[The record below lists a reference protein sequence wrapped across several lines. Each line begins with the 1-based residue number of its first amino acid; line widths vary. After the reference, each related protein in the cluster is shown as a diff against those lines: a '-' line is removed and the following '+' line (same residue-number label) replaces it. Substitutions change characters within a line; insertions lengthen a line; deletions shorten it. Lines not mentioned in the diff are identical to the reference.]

1 MTSIIFDQSQIR
13 YLSSGKYEAPGTPT
27 HPRRKLQSTVLLVG
41 CDGECPIAQD
51 GREYILSE
59 GTYMLLFPNCEHY
72 GTAAVSPGQSHMWC
86 HFVMTGGVSYSDG
99 AANLQNGTNA
109 VALPEYGALLHP
121 EKFLTLF
128 HSLTDAA
135 ERSYL
140 DASSRERICGMYL
153 GIILR
158 ELYENALEARPP
170 HGTSNENAAR
180 GKAAAARLREYL
192 RMHCS
197 EDIELS
203 SLADAF
209 RYSTDYLTHVFG
221 REYGMTPCAYLNTV
235 RLDKAKRLLLDTDM
249 RVSDI
254 SEAVGFHDAKYFMK
268 AFKRCTGVTP
278 SEFRGVCFRV
288 HFNSE

>member
-27 HPRRKLQSTVLLVG
+27 HPRRKLQSAVLLVG

-86 HFVMTGGVSYSDG
+86 HFVTTGEVSYSDG

-158 ELYENALEARPP
+158 ELYENALEARLP

-180 GKAAAARLREYL
+180 GKSAAARLREYL

-209 RYSTDYLTHVFG
+209 RYSSDYLTHIFG

-278 SEFRGVCFRV
+278 SEFRGACFRV

>member
-27 HPRRKLQSTVLLVG
+27 HPRRKLQSAVLLVG

-86 HFVMTGGVSYSDG
+86 HFVTTGEVSYSDG

-158 ELYENALEARPP
+158 ELYENALEARLP
-170 HGTSNENAAR
+170 HGTANENAAR

-209 RYSTDYLTHVFG
+209 RYSTDYLTHIFG
-221 REYGMTPCAYLNTV
+221 REYGMTPCAYLKTV

-278 SEFRGVCFRV
+278 SEFRGACFRV

>member
-27 HPRRKLQSTVLLVG
+27 HPRRKLQSAVLLVG

-86 HFVMTGGVSYSDG
+86 HFVTTGEVSYSDG

-158 ELYENALEARPP
+158 ELYENTLEARLP

-209 RYSTDYLTHVFG
+209 RYSSDYLTHIFG

-278 SEFRGVCFRV
+278 SEFRGACFRV

>member
-27 HPRRKLQSTVLLVG
+27 HPRRKLQSAVLLVG

-86 HFVMTGGVSYSDG
+86 HFVTTGEVSYSDG

-158 ELYENALEARPP
+158 ELYENALEARLP
-170 HGTSNENAAR
+170 HGTANENAAR

-254 SEAVGFHDAKYFMK
+254 SEEVGFHDAKYFMK